1 MMSSK
6 RERSA
11 HTRTK
16 LLKAAAEVFDR
27 EGFSRSSL
35 TAVCARADVSKGA
48 LYCHFRSKEALGVA
62 IIEEQ
67 SLLWHRLRDEQ
78 LAVEE
83 SPTQALIAMSFE
95 FVSRLETDLTVRVS
109 AKLLREAVFF
119 DVVAAAQVIGWVA
132 VVRELLSLARE
143 RGELRSEVNVR
154 HAAEQIVSE
163 LLGLQFVAQAL
174 SGGSDLRA
182 RLARVWKASSGCLVV
197 APVYEKLRFE

>member
-1 MMSSK
+1 MSGQ
-6 RERSA
+6 RERST

-16 LLKAAAEVFDR
+16 LLRAAAEVFDR
-27 EGFSRSSL
+27 DGFAGSSL

-78 LAVEE
+78 LALHS
-83 SPTQALIAMSFE
+83 SPMQALVAMSFE
-95 FVSRLETDLTVRVS
+95 FVRRLEVDLTVRVS

-119 DVVAAAQVIGWVA
+119 DVAAAAQVVGWVA
-132 VVRELLSLARE
+132 VVRDLLSMAQE
-143 RGELRSEVNVR
+143 QGELRPGVNVR
-154 HAAEQIVSE
+154 HAAEQLVAE

-174 SGGSDLRA
+174 SGGTDLGV
-182 RLARVWKASSGCLVV
+182 RLARVWRATSGCLVT

>member
-1 MMSSK
+1 MSVN

-11 HTRTK
+11 RTRAK
-16 LLKAAAEVFDR
+16 LLNAAAEVFDR
-27 EGFSRSSL
+27 DGFAGSSL

-78 LAVEE
+78 LAVEQ
-83 SPTQALIAMSFE
+83 SPVQALIAMSFE
-95 FVSRLETDLTVRVS
+95 FARRLDSDLTVRVS

-119 DVVAAAQVIGWVA
+119 DVVAAGQVVGWVA
-132 VVRELLSLARE
+132 VVREVLSLSRE
-143 RGELRSEVNVR
+143 RGELRPGVNVR
-154 HAAEQIVSE
+154 HAAEQIVAE

-174 SGGSDLRA
+174 SGGTDFRT
-182 RLARVWKASSGCLVV
+182 RLARVWRASSGCLVTT
-197 APVYEKLRFE
+197 PVYETLRFE

>member
-1 MMSSK
+1 MSVQ
-6 RERSA
+6 RERA
-11 HTRTK
+11 THTRAR
-16 LLKAAAEVFDR
+16 LLRAAAEVFDR
-27 EGFSRSSL
+27 DGFAGSSL

-78 LAVEE
+78 LAVET
-83 SPTQALIAMSFE
+83 SPIQALIAMSFE

-119 DVVAAAQVIGWVA
+119 DVAAAAQVIGWVA
-132 VVRELLSLARE
+132 VVRDLLSLARE
-143 RGELRSEVNVR
+143 RGELRPEVNVR
-154 HAAEQIVSE
+154 HTAEQFVAE

-174 SGGSDLRA
+174 SGGTDLRT
-182 RLARVWKASSGCLVV
+182 RLSRVWRASAGCLVT
-197 APVYEKLRFE
+197 APVYARLRFE